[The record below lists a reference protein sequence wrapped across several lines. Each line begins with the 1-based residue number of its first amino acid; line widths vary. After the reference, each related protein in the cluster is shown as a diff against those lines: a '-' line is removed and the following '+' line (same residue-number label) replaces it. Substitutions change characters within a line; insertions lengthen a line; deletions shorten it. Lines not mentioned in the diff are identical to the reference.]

1 MARQLPRLT
10 QGLHARAGD
19 GWVYCPGRSA
29 WLDNP
34 QGQITRDSEGNRP
47 SHHDAAS
54 DTSSSTSLRA
64 LTCGLVEQYVHGKC
78 LPQMSRA
85 PRILVIDDDR
95 ADRRLFERTLSQD
108 GYYVACAKSGREA
121 LVLTRTTA
129 FDLVVLDLSLG
140 DMDGFR
146 LLNEIRTESPL
157 ARVLVVS
164 GVMKSFLH
172 GIVRDAGAHA
182 ALAKPIS
189 PLNLREAVY
198 QLLDPTCSWQGQR
211 PDA

>member
-1 MARQLPRLT
+1 MVGYIAPDRVRGLTTLRAKSPETARVT
-10 QGLHARAGD
+10 
-19 GWVYCPGRSA
+19 GRPQHDSSAKRGSA
-29 WLDNP
+29 WFS
-34 QGQITRDSEGNRP
+34 R
-47 SHHDAAS
+47 
-54 DTSSSTSLRA
+54 LRA
-64 LTCGLVEQYVHGKC
+64 RGKRYKQSDQPAGINLRPLVEQYVRGKC
-78 LPQMSRA
+78 LHQMSRA

-108 GYYVACAKSGREA
+108 GYCVACVKSGREA

-164 GVMKSFLH
+164 GVMKSFLP

-189 PLNLREAVY
+189 PANLREAVY
-198 QLLDPTCSWQGQR
+198 QLLDPTCSWQGGQ
-211 PDA
+211 PDT

>member
-1 MARQLPRLT
+1 MR
-10 QGLHARAGD
+10 
-19 GWVYCPGRSA
+19 
-29 WLDNP
+29 
-34 QGQITRDSEGNRP
+34 
-47 SHHDAAS
+47 
-54 DTSSSTSLRA
+54 
-64 LTCGLVEQYVHGKC
+64 GKC
-78 LPQMSRA
+78 LHQMSRA

-108 GYYVACAKSGREA
+108 GYCVECVKSGGEA
-121 LVLTRTTA
+121 LVLTRTTS

-189 PLNLREAVY
+189 PVNLREAVY
-198 QLLDPTCSWQGQR
+198 QLLDPTCSWQGEQ
-211 PDA
+211 PDT